1 MCYCSD
7 TGGERM
13 SQSNSTL
20 SVNVPT
26 DVKIESTNIL
36 NSLGI
41 NMTTAI
47 NMFLRK
53 VIAENGIPFE
63 LKNNSSALEASTEL
77 EYLKSHLDE
86 YKSYNNVDDMFA
98 DILKED

>member
-1 MCYCSD
+1 MNR
-7 TGGERM
+7 T
-13 SQSNSTL
+13 NSTL

-26 DVKIESTNIL
+26 DVKVESTNIL

-63 LKNNSSALEASTEL
+63 LKNNSLALEASTEL
-77 EYLKSHLDE
+77 EYLKSHLEE
-86 YKSYNNVDDMFA
+86 YKSYNNADDMFA